1 MKTTDELVREL
12 VDREAIRDL
21 AVRYCD
27 CLWRKDVD
35 GLLDLFTDNAT
46 FVMKGIEVE
55 AVSRGR
61 AELKKMH
68 EKALAETTP
77 RLFIHNQIVN
87 LLGEDRATGRSC
99 VEVRNERVTLEW
111 IGVGYFEDEYAKI
124 GDEWKFAAR
133 YHTFDGVDDKIYLRT
148 FMP

>member
-21 AVRYCD
+21 PVRYCD

-35 GLLDLFTDNAT
+35 GLLGLFTDDAT

-55 AVSRGR
+55 AVSHGR
-61 AELKKMH
+61 TNIKKMH

-87 LLGEDRATGRSC
+87 LLGKDRATGRSC
-99 VEVRNERVTLEW
+99 VEVRNLGITMEW
-111 IGVGYFEDEYAKI
+111 IGIGYFEDEFAKL
-124 GDEWKFAAR
+124 GSEWKFAKR
-133 YHTFDGVDDKIYLRT
+133 YHTFDGVDDKVYLRT
-148 FMP
+148 FIP

>member
-12 VDREAIRDL
+12 LDREAIRDL
-21 AVRYCD
+21 PVRYCD

-35 GLLDLFTDNAT
+35 GLLGLFTDDAT

-55 AVSRGR
+55 AVSHGR
-61 AELKKMH
+61 VNIKKMH

-87 LLGEDRATGRSC
+87 LLGKDSATGRSC
-99 VEVRNERVTLEW
+99 VEVRNLGITMEW
-111 IGVGYFEDEYAKI
+111 LGIGYFEDEFAKV
-124 GDEWKFAAR
+124 GSEWKFAKR
-133 YHTFDGVDDKIYLRT
+133 YHTFDGVDDKVYLRT
-148 FMP
+148 FIP

>member
-21 AVRYCD
+21 PIRYCD

-35 GLLDLFTDNAT
+35 GLLDLFTGDAT

-55 AVSRGR
+55 AVSTGR
-61 AELKKMH
+61 AQLKRMH

-77 RLFIHNQIVN
+77 RLLVHNQIVT
-87 LLGEDRATGRSC
+87 LLGGDRASGRSC
-99 VEVRNERVTLEW
+99 VDMRNMNITMEW
-111 IGVGYFEDEYAKI
+111 IGLGYFEDEYAKV
-124 GDEWKFAAR
+124 GNQWKFAAR
-133 YHTFDGVDDKIYLRT
+133 RHGFEGLDDKL
-148 FMP
+148 

>member
-1 MKTTDELVREL
+1 MKTTDELVSEL

-35 GLLDLFTDNAT
+35 GLLGLFTDDAT

-55 AVSRGR
+55 VVVRGR
-61 AELKKMH
+61 AEIKKMH

-87 LLGEDRATGRSC
+87 LLDGDRATSRSC
-99 VEVRNERVTLEW
+99 VEVRNLGVTMDW
-111 IGVGYFEDEYAKI
+111 IGVGYFEDEYAKVRN
-124 GDEWKFAAR
+124 EWKFATR

-148 FMP
+148 FIA

>member
-21 AVRYCD
+21 PVRYCD

-35 GLLDLFTDNAT
+35 GLLDLFTGDAT

-55 AVSRGR
+55 AVSHGH
-61 AELKKMH
+61 AQLKKMH

-77 RLFIHNQIVN
+77 RLFDPQSNRKSTWRRPRNRPMLRGSAQCGYHHGVAWLR
-87 LLGEDRATGRSC
+87 LLRR
-99 VEVRNERVTLEW
+99 
-111 IGVGYFEDEYAKI
+111 
-124 GDEWKFAAR
+124 
-133 YHTFDGVDDKIYLRT
+133 
-148 FMP
+148 